1 VVKSAKEK
9 RYESLSTIIKA
20 IRNCKKINDFNKME
34 TSFADLTKAFEK
46 AKPVIAKV

>member
-1 VVKSAKEK
+1 M
-9 RYESLSTIIKA
+9 STIIKT

-46 AKPVIAKV
+46 AKPVIAKVTDLKSLIRIID